1 MQKREPDMISYHEHD
16 DSDQIQACSAMD
28 CTGLIPALPETE
40 EQLEYYEELYP
51 FLAKAADNMHEE

>member
-1 MQKREPDMISYHEHD
+1 MKKEPDTFSYHEHD
-16 DSDQIQACSAMD
+16 DSHPVQACSAMD

-51 FLAKAADNMHEE
+51 FLAKAADSQETK